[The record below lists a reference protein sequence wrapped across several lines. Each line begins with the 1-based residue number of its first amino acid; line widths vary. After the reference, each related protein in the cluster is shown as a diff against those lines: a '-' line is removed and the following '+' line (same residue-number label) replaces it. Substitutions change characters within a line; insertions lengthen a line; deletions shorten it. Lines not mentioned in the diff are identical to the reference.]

1 MLVVAGLLWGCS
13 GKGNL
18 TDRFEQ
24 ARKIVRKV
32 FHWQPPPG
40 ATYQGFTKML
50 HKWHAQ
56 LMLAVVPDVQVKM
69 KEVLPGQWEIAGY
82 VVYAADGSRIELAR
96 TEALEAFYSPQR
108 KKQRK
113 KKNKTGGRGRK
124 NAAKLKAGFKRRAA
138 RKQSAEAVEKKV
150 NSPQMWLTLVWH
162 VGRGL
167 PWSWQTGP
175 SDSSERDH
183 LVEMLSKLPENSLIT
198 ADAGFVGYDFWK
210 AILDAKHKFLIRVGG
225 NVKLLK
231 KLGYVRESSGT
242 VYLWPDKAAKK
253 KQPPLALRLI
263 VVHNGKHP
271 VYLVTNLPK
280 SKLSDRQA
288 AAIYSA
294 RWGIELFFRTFKQT
308 FGRRKL
314 RSRCPNNAKLE
325 IDWSLLALWCICL
338 LAQRELV
345 NSGQSPSSL
354 SPVSAI
360 KAFQDILHDWR
371 VRPENRGQSLCIRL
385 RGALLDHYE
394 RTSSKTSRNYPRKKK
409 EHKHTGPPKLF
420 SARKQQVTA
429 AKELKRQKYEIQ
441 LTA

>member
-1 MLVVAGLLWGCS
+1 MSHQDKMSDSIVNHQVIKQVVDWLFPPALFSTMKTCGGATWKPRMLVVAGLLWGCS

-56 LMLAVVPDVQVKM
+56 LMLAVVPDVQMKM

-113 KKNKTGGRGRK
+113 KKKQDRRTWPQKRCQTQGR
-124 NAAKLKAGFKRRAA
+124 L
-138 RKQSAEAVEKKV
+138 
-150 NSPQMWLTLVWH
+150 
-162 VGRGL
+162 
-167 PWSWQTGP
+167 
-175 SDSSERDH
+175 
-183 LVEMLSKLPENSLIT
+183 
-198 ADAGFVGYDFWK
+198 
-210 AILDAKHKFLIRVGG
+210 
-225 NVKLLK
+225 
-231 KLGYVRESSGT
+231 
-242 VYLWPDKAAKK
+242 
-253 KQPPLALRLI
+253 
-263 VVHNGKHP
+263 
-271 VYLVTNLPK
+271 
-280 SKLSDRQA
+280 QA
-288 AAIYSA
+288 ACRPETI
-294 RWGIELFFRTFKQT
+294 G
-308 FGRRKL
+308 
-314 RSRCPNNAKLE
+314 CPNNAKLE